1 MPSFFS
7 DNFMPH
13 GMCYLWKPEILWL
26 NVISDGLIA
35 LAYFSIPIAILYFV
49 RRRSDVKFSGVFIL
63 FGFFIFFCGL
73 THLFSIYNVWHGSYG
88 WHGIAKAVTALVSL
102 GTAFVTIKYIPEA
115 LSIPTPAQL
124 KDAERHAF
132 EAKMEQARVE
142 MERKNEAI
150 FKFSLELLPTGLLVV
165 DRDQKIRIANKALE
179 KMFGYDEDELQGKSL
194 ETLLAS
200 NMFAHHKMLVDQ
212 YLENPTQRHSMAS
225 GRVVRGKTKQG
236 GEISIELSLS
246 AYEFDGETHAFA
258 SVVDI
263 TSDITEKSLALEVN
277 NRIKRAVEASNDGI
291 WEWNI
296 ISDDVWYSARLMRMI
311 GQNENKKPEFHLWQE
326 HIHPEDRD
334 RVMSELNSHIQ
345 HKHRFDVVYRGMSDS
360 GEYEWMHTRGNT
372 LFDHEGRALLM
383 SGTLSN
389 VNELKKLESEL
400 SSKTHFLNAVLDKSL
415 CGTYIFNIQLQENI
429 YINEQYSNIT
439 GYSPSELKQ
448 LQKEQGLLAMFHP
461 EDKQRMLDHYGE
473 VINSS
478 QARGITIEYRFR
490 HKSGRWLWCY
500 SLDSVYSYDDNGKV
514 KEVIGTFFEI
524 TDLKEREERIK
535 KLALDFLMTFEQAA
549 VGIAHINM
557 DGYIIKANKKLCDI
571 LGYSQG
577 SLIEKLFDD
586 IYRDQELKHYV
597 DVEVEDKERASEQFI
612 KECRFIKN
620 GGELLWV
627 NLTLSLVRDDDGKNL
642 HFVAVVEDISERKK
656 VERALEESN
665 ASLERFA
672 YSASHDLQEPLRK
685 ICAFSDS
692 LEYRLEDTLDDPDAR
707 YELSRISDAAK
718 RMREMINSLLQL
730 ARYSSQKIIRDQ
742 IQVSKVLAVVTED
755 LSPLIHESQAQVTL
769 ENDAE
774 LYADDTGMQQ
784 VFMNLIA
791 NGIRY
796 AKPGEKPQIRINIE
810 ELSKETVIRVS
821 DQGLGFNEQ
830 FAQQIFEPFKRLVGR
845 TIPGTGMGLALCRQ
859 IISAHGGQI
868 NAYGEVGVG
877 ATFEIRL
884 PRGEQQ

>member
-13 GMCYLWKPEILWL
+13 GMCFLWKPEILWL
-26 NVISDGLIA
+26 NVISDALIA
-35 LAYFSIPIAILYFV
+35 LAYFSIPVAIFYFV
-49 RRRSDVKFSGVFIL
+49 RRRSDIKFSGIFIL
-63 FGFFIFFCGL
+63 FGLFIFCCGV
-73 THLFSIYNVWHGSYG
+73 THLFSIYNVWNGSYG
-88 WHGIAKAVTALVSL
+88 LHGITKAVTALVSL
-102 GTAFVTIKYIPEA
+102 LTALVTIKYIPEA

-124 KDAERHAF
+124 KDAEKHAF
-132 EAKMEQARVE
+132 EAKMEQARIE

-150 FKFSLELLPTGLLVV
+150 FKFSLELLPTGLLVI
-165 DRDQKIRIANKALE
+165 DAEQKIRIANKALE
-179 KMFGYDEDELQGKSL
+179 RMFGYEEDELQGKSL

-200 NMFAHHKMLVDQ
+200 NLYAHHKMLVEQ
-212 YLENPTQRHSMAS
+212 YLENPTQGHSMAS

-236 GEISIELSLS
+236 GEISIEISLS
-246 AYEFDGETHAFA
+246 AHEFEGETHAFA

-263 TSDITEKSLALEVN
+263 TSVISEKSLALEVN
-277 NRIKRAVEASNDGI
+277 NRIKRAVQASNDGI

-296 ISDDVWYSARLMRMI
+296 ISNDVWYSPQLMRMI
-311 GQNENKKPEFHLWQE
+311 GHNENIKPEFHLWQE
-326 HIHPEDRD
+326 HIHPEDRE
-334 RVMSELNSHIQ
+334 RVMAELNTHIA
-345 HKHRFDVVYRGMSDS
+345 HKNRFDVVYRGMSES
-360 GEYEWMHTRGNT
+360 GDYEWMHTRGNT

-389 VNELKKLESEL
+389 INELKKLESEL

-415 CGTYIFNIQLQENI
+415 CGTYIFDLQLQENT
-429 YINEQYSNIT
+429 YINEQYSIIT
-439 GYSPSELKQ
+439 GYTPEELKRIQ
-448 LQKEQGLLAMFHP
+448 EEQGLLALFHP
-461 EDKQRMLDHYGE
+461 EDKQRILDHYGE

-478 QARGITIEYRFR
+478 NKRGVTIEYRFR
-490 HKSGRWLWCY
+490 HKAGRWLWCY
-500 SLDSVYSYDDNGKV
+500 SLDSVYSFDENGKV
-514 KEVIGTFFEI
+514 KEMIGTFFEI

-549 VGIAHINM
+549 VGIVHINM
-557 DGYIIKANKKLCDI
+557 DGFIVKANKKLCDI
-571 LGYSQG
+571 LAYSQG
-577 SLIEKLFDD
+577 SLIEKEFGD
-586 IYRDQELKHYV
+586 ICEEGDLKNYFELEIKN
-597 DVEVEDKERASEQFI
+597 KAKKSEQFI

-620 GGELLWV
+620 GGEMLWV
-627 NLTLSLVRDDDGKNL
+627 NLTLSLVRNDDGKNL

-656 VERALEESN
+656 VEKALEESN

-692 LEYRLEDTLDDPDAR
+692 LEYRLIDRLDDPDAR

-730 ARYSSQKIIRDQ
+730 ARYSSQKINKDAIK
-742 IQVSKVLAVVTED
+742 VSDVIALVKED
-755 LSPLIHESQAQVTL
+755 LSRLIHESKAEVVL
-769 ENDAE
+769 EQDAE

-796 AKPGEKPQIRINIE
+796 AKPNEKPEITIRIE
-810 ELSKETVIRVS
+810 QGSKEVVILVE
-821 DQGLGFNEQ
+821 DKGQGFNEQ

-859 IISAHGGQI
+859 IISAHGGVI
-868 NAYGEVGVG
+868 NARGTVGVG